1 MKIQFGLTD
10 KAIIKELGLRIENAR
25 LQRNLTQD
33 EFATLA
39 DISRPTLQRLEA
51 GASAQMTT
59 FVRVLRALDL
69 LPGLDLVAPAIQPS
83 PIEQLDIRGGRR
95 RRASRAQPVVPAKTG
110 FKWGDEK

>member
-1 MKIQFGLTD
+1 MKIQHGLTD
-10 KAIIKELGLRIENAR
+10 KAIMKELGLRIENAR

-69 LPGLDLVAPAIQPS
+69 LAGLDLVAPQVQPS
-83 PIEQLDIRGGRR
+83 PIEQLDIRSGRR
-95 RRASRAQPVVPAKTG
+95 RRASRTLPRAPKRG
-110 FKWGDEK
+110 FKWGDET

>member
-1 MKIQFGLTD
+1 MKIQLGLTEQ
-10 KAIIKELGLRIENAR
+10 AIMKELGLRIENAR

-33 EFATLA
+33 EVAILA

-69 LPGLDLVAPAIQPS
+69 LPGLDLAVPAVQPS

-95 RRASRAQPVVPAKTG
+95 QRASRAHPIIASKNV

>member
-1 MKIQFGLTD
+1 MKIQRGVTD
-10 KAIIKELGLRIENAR
+10 KAILKELGERVEHAR

-33 EFATLA
+33 ELASLA

-59 FVRVLRALDL
+59 FVRVLRALEL
-69 LPGLDLVAPAIQPS
+69 LAGLDLVAPQVQPS

-95 RRASRAQPVVPAKTG
+95 KRASRNQRPAAKSG
-110 FKWGDEK
+110 FKWGDET